1 MTSILFISLMN
12 GAAWGGSEELWY
24 TSALYAAEKGCK
36 IGCVIYY
43 WPEKEDKILQLTK
56 AGCKIFWLP
65 NKGRSKKNL
74 LQKIQYKFTKT
85 KIKKYL
91 HALPIKEYDMVVI
104 NQGGFE
110 IYTSWLKDFYQK
122 LGKYALL
129 FHNYDVN
136 EILNA
141 AKIKRLQN
149 WMKGAAINLFAA
161 KRIQDVLEQKLNM
174 IIPNAELLFNPI
186 TFERPVEIT
195 KFPPLQNGQY
205 IFVMLASLDVDRK
218 AQDNLIK
225 ALSSFK
231 WKERNWVLHLY
242 GKGEDKDFLQSLI
255 EENNLSE
262 KIFLKGH
269 TQNVETVLANAH
281 LVLQITHRD
290 AMPLTVVEAMAVGR
304 ALVVSDIGDMPQ
316 WVNHNVNGWVSSN
329 ATQQEIDTILE
340 IAWNKKEQWK
350 EMGEKSFEIF
360 CRKFP
365 ASPEECFLQQ
375 LSISG

>member
-1 MTSILFISLMN
+1 MN

-24 TSALYAAEKGCK
+24 RSALYAAEKGSK
-36 IGCVIYY
+36 ISCAVYY

-56 AGCKIFWLP
+56 AGCQIFLIP

-74 LQKIQYKFTKT
+74 GQKIQYKFTKT

-91 HALPIKEYDMVVI
+91 HALPINEYDMVVI

-110 IYTSWLKDFYQK
+110 IYTSSLKDFHLK
-122 LGKYALL
+122 LSKYALL

-136 EILNA
+136 EILNL

-161 KRIQDVLEQKLNM
+161 KRIQDVLEEKVNM
-174 IIPNAELLFNPI
+174 IIPNAELLLNPI
-186 TFERPVEIT
+186 TFKRPVET
-195 KFPPLQNGQY
+195 MKYPSLQNGQY
-205 IFVMLASLDVDRK
+205 IFVMLAALDVDRK

-242 GKGEDKDFLQSLI
+242 GEGEDKDFLQSLI
-255 EENNLSE
+255 EAKNLSE
-262 KIFLKGH
+262 KIFLKGY

-290 AMPLTVVEAMAVGR
+290 AMPLTVVEAMAMSR

-316 WVNHNVNGWVSSN
+316 WVKNNVNGWVSSN
-329 ATQQEIDTILE
+329 ATQQEIDTVLE
-340 IAWNKKEQWK
+340 IAWNNKEQWK

-360 CRKFP
+360 WRKFP
-365 ASPEECFLQQ
+365 TSPEKYFLQQ